1 MEWLVDL
8 PNNYETEQTF
18 LSKLDKV
25 TLYDHNFVLKK
36 NMENLS
42 FSCVLNC
49 KRLNRQYSILG
60 KVEGDLFTHTVQISC
75 ALVDFNRIAVGKWQ
89 HQKI

>member
-25 TLYDHNFVLKK
+25 TLYDHNFLLKK
-36 NMENLS
+36 NMENS
-42 FSCVLNC
+42 SIIY
-49 KRLNRQYSILG
+49 NRVI
-60 KVEGDLFTHTVQISC
+60 EICIRCTTVNQ
-75 ALVDFNRIAVGKWQ
+75 Q
-89 HQKI
+89 